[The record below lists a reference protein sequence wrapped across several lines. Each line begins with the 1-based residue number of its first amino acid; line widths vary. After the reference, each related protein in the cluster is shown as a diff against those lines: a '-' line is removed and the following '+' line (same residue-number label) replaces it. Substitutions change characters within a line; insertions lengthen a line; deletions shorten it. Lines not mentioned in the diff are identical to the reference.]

1 MGNNQP
7 GSVSFVFPNLSGIR
21 QRGGLGSRLEF
32 ARDLCCEYLEL
43 PADFVKNKTE
53 VERTGLEMGSPLT
66 PAAIAEL
73 YDAETG
79 PAPLPY
85 ILHTEPSL
93 PRKDADGVRSQA
105 LLRWHDPA
113 WTASLVEMVAGIA
126 ERLGAAPA
134 AVEIHPGDRRNREED
149 LVRAMIAI
157 RAAFE
162 ERFGAVPAV
171 LLENR
176 TGQCVQDGA
185 SITRFWDCLLSSAPG
200 LAGDCGV
207 VLDLQQ
213 LFTVTRG
220 RFARDVAALP
230 LDALKAFHV
239 HALHRAP
246 SLDDPIPWREVFS
259 RITQIKRQVV
269 VNPEVHHLGQVEAT
283 IAFCRGML
291 APGDTGNTPDRL
303 DR

>member
-21 QRGGLGSRLEF
+21 QRGGLASRLEL
-32 ARDLCCEYLEL
+32 ARDLGCGFVEI

-79 PAPLPY
+79 PAPLP
-85 ILHTEPSL
+85 
-93 PRKDADGVRSQA
+93 RMDAYGVRSQA
-105 LLRWHDPA
+105 RLCWYDPE
-113 WTASLVEMVAGIA
+113 WTESVVEMIAGIA
-126 ERLGAAPA
+126 EWLGAAPA

-149 LVRAMIAI
+149 LVGAMIAI
-157 RAAFE
+157 RAALE
-162 ERFGAVPAV
+162 ERFGEAPVV

-176 TGQCVQDGA
+176 TGQLVQDGA
-185 SITRFWDCLLSSAPG
+185 SIARFWDCLRSSAPG

-207 VLDLQQ
+207 VLDVQQ
-213 LFTVTRG
+213 LYTVTRG
-220 RFARDVAALP
+220 RFLRDLAALP

-246 SLDDPIPWREVFS
+246 TLGDPIPWRDVFS
-259 RITQIKRQVV
+259 FIGRIDRRVLI
-269 VNPEVHHLGQVEAT
+269 NPEVHHLGQVGAT
-283 IAFCRGML
+283 IAFCRAML
-291 APGDTGNTPDRL
+291 APGDAGGPSAPGPGGE
-303 DR
+303 